1 MNKLRV
7 LVVEDSLTVRRRF
20 CEILAADPEL
30 EVVGEAEDGKRAIE
44 LCEALRPD
52 IITLDMAMPVM
63 SGLNA
68 TEYIMAY
75 MPTPILIVSASTN
88 RGELFETYDALAAG
102 AVDVL
107 EKPSI
112 DDVDE
117 VWERRFV
124 AAVKLIASIKV
135 ITHPRARLR
144 GNEGTFARARQ
155 DLVTAPQDS
164 VTAPQEPLT
173 APPAIPRHQ
182 QRGRDLGVLAIGTS
196 TGGPQAI
203 VNVLRALP
211 QGLQAPFLLVLH
223 IDEPFGV
230 AFAKWLDS
238 QTPHRV
244 AYARDGEPID
254 SLRGQVVMAPPG
266 RHLTVGGRRLQLR
279 ADPPRHSCRPSVD
292 VLFESLAADCG
303 ADVLAC
309 LLTGMGR
316 DGAAGLLAIR
326 KAGGCTLAQDESTSV
341 VYGMPREAVSLGAAQ
356 MILPLDQI
364 GGKIVQLLGAANG
377 ERHER

>member
-1 MNKLRV
+1 MNKLRI

-30 EVVGEAEDGKRAIE
+30 EVIGEAEDGKRAIE

-52 IITLDMAMPVM
+52 VITLDMILPVM
-63 SGLNA
+63 SGLSV

-88 RGELFETYDALAAG
+88 RGALFKTYDALAAG

-107 EKPSI
+107 EKPPI
-112 DDVDE
+112 DDVDDT
-117 VWERRFV
+117 WERRFI
-124 AAVKLIASIKV
+124 AAVKLVASIKV
-135 ITHPRARLR
+135 ITHPRARLT
-144 GNEGTFARARQ
+144 GTFRTIAGVERDQA
-155 DLVTAPQDS
+155 TAP
-164 VTAPQEPLT
+164 APVHRDQ
-173 APPAIPRHQ
+173 A
-182 QRGRDLGVLAIGTS
+182 RGRSRSYGVLAIGAS

-203 VNVLRALP
+203 VKVLRALP
-211 QGLQAPFLLVLH
+211 QGLDVPFLFVLH
-223 IDEPFGV
+223 IDEPFGA

-244 AYARDGEPID
+244 AYARDGEPLD

-266 RHLTVGGRRLQLR
+266 RHLMVGDRRLQLG
-279 ADPPRHSCRPSVD
+279 AEPPRHSCRPSVD
-292 VLFESLAADCG
+292 VLFESLAVDCG
-303 ADVLAC
+303 AEVLAC

-326 KAGGCTLAQDESTSV
+326 QAGGSTLAQDEGTSV
-341 VYGMPREAVSLGAAQ
+341 VYGMPREAALLGAAQ

-364 GGKIVQLLGAANG
+364 GAKIALLLAAANG

>member
-1 MNKLRV
+1 VNKLRV

-20 CEILAADPEL
+20 CEILAADPGL
-30 EVVGEAEDGKRAIE
+30 EVIGEAEDGKRAIE

-52 IITLDMAMPVM
+52 VITLDMVMPLM
-63 SGLNA
+63 SGLTA

-107 EKPSI
+107 EKPPI

-117 VWERRFV
+117 TWERRFI
-124 AAVKLIASIKV
+124 AAIKLIASIKV

-144 GNEGTFARARQ
+144 RTERTRAGAQQ
-155 DLVTAPQDS
+155 DQPI
-164 VTAPQEPLT
+164 
-173 APPAIPRHQ
+173 APPAISCDQ
-182 QRGRDLGVLAIGTS
+182 QRGRSYGVLAIGTS
-196 TGGPQAI
+196 TGGPEAI
-203 VNVLRALP
+203 VKVLRALP
-211 QGLQAPFLLVLH
+211 SGLQVPFLFVLH
-223 IDEPFGV
+223 IDEPFGA

-244 AYARDGEPID
+244 AYARDREPID

-266 RHLTVGGRRLQLR
+266 QHLMVSGRRLRLS

-303 ADVLAC
+303 AEVLAC

-326 KAGGCTLAQDESTSV
+326 RAGGSTLAQDENTSV

-364 GGKIVQLLGAANG
+364 GAKIAQLLGAANG

>member
-1 MNKLRV
+1 VSKLRI
-7 LVVEDSLTVRRRF
+7 LVAEDSLTVRRRF
-20 CEILAADPEL
+20 CEILATDPEL
-30 EVVGEAEDGKRAIE
+30 EVIGEAEDGKRAIE

-52 IITLDMAMPVM
+52 VITLDMVMPVM
-63 SGLNA
+63 SGLTA

-75 MPTPILIVSASTN
+75 RPTPILIVSASTN
-88 RGELFETYDALAAG
+88 RGELFRTYDALAAG

-107 EKPSI
+107 EKPPI

-117 VWERRFV
+117 TWERRFV
-124 AAVKLIASIKV
+124 AAIKLIAGIKV
-135 ITHPRARLR
+135 ITHPRARLSKTVR
-144 GNEGTFARARQ
+144 TTAVSERDQA
-155 DLVTAPQDS
+155 TAP
-164 VTAPQEPLT
+164 A
-173 APPAIPRHQ
+173 AIHRDR
-182 QRGRDLGVLAIGTS
+182 QRGRRYEVLAIGTS

-203 VNVLRALP
+203 VKVLRALP
-211 QGLQAPFLLVLH
+211 QGLDVPFLFVLH
-223 IDEPFGV
+223 IDEPFGE

-244 AYARDGEPID
+244 VYARDREPID
-254 SLRGQVVMAPPG
+254 ALRGQVVMAPPG
-266 RHLTVGGRRLQLR
+266 RHLTVGGRRLQLS

-292 VLFESLAADCG
+292 VLFESLAVDCG

-326 KAGGCTLAQDESTSV
+326 RAGGSTLVQDEGTSV

-364 GGKIVQLLGAANG
+364 GAKIAQLLGAANG